1 MYPKKILI
9 VLFFSFFII
18 SCNNSTEPE
27 PTINGPI
34 NNNFYPVALNQE
46 WEYSTT
52 DTIEYYDTLG
62 NIKNTEVFNLGNTI
76 VRIEALKDTL
86 GNSLKNLIRFESF
99 DVGQSNKKTITWFK
113 NKNDGLYVVAFKH
126 VPTSQTTIRKINR
139 GGKYMNMDVLKR
151 INLFLDFNLY
161 NKTPSNIILIWGQPI
176 KVLDYPLKV
185 GNYWYDYNV
194 PFYKNRSVET
204 KEDININGNIYTVYK
219 IGAIGYDIDFELND
233 YISIKYGLVM
243 REVLAD
249 SVVLLAPNSD
259 DILGFAK
266 MKRISKLVRR
276 NF

>member
-1 MYPKKILI
+1 MDHKKFLI
-9 VLFFSFFII
+9 VLFLSFLII

-27 PTINGPI
+27 PTINSPI
-34 NNNFYPVALNQE
+34 NNNFYPVALNHE

-52 DTIEYYDTLG
+52 DKIEYYDTLG
-62 NIKNTEVFNLGNTI
+62 NIKNTEVLNLGNTI
-76 VRIEALKDTL
+76 VRIEALKDNL
-86 GNSLKNLIRFESF
+86 GNSYKNLIRFESF
-99 DVGQSNKKTITWFK
+99 KVTQPNQKDKTWFEK
-113 NKNDGLYVVAFKH
+113 KDDGLYIVAFQH
-126 VPTSQTTIRKINR
+126 VSTSQTTIRKINR

-161 NKTPSNIILIWGQPI
+161 NKTRNNLILIWGRTR
-176 KVLDYPLKV
+176 KVLNYPIEV
-185 GNYWYDYNV
+185 GNYWNDYNI

-204 KEDININGNIYTVYK
+204 KEKININGNIYTVYK
-219 IGAIGYDIDFELND
+219 IGAFGDDIDFELND

-249 SVVLLAPNSD
+249 SVAILAPNSD

-266 MKRISKLVRR
+266 MRRISKLVRR